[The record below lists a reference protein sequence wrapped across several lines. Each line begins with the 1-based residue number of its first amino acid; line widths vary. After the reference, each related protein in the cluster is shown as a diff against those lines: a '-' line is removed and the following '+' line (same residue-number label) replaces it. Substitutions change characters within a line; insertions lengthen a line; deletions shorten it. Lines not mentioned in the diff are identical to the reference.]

1 MEFGKKSTKVAREES
16 IIYYHKDNSII
27 KESINHLVD
36 NILYY
41 SIDGTHK
48 TIQFESSIQGES
60 KTTTVANT
68 AVALGS
74 IGKKVLVIDLDFR
87 RARLHRAFQIENAN
101 GLSDFMLG
109 KIEEEKLVK
118 STVYKGVSIVN
129 RGTAV
134 ENSAALLT
142 SQKFKT
148 LIKKFHENYDYVLL
162 DCPPVLLISD
172 YIHISTLSDGILFI
186 IAYGKTKKSQ
196 VKEAIAEI
204 RKNDTKIIG
213 AVFTFFDPKL
223 ANNYGDYKSYS
234 YYNSYNYK

>member
-1 MEFGKKSTKVAREES
+1 MKNKKKSTKIAREES
-16 IIYYHKDNSII
+16 IIYYNEEHSVI
-27 KESINHLVD
+27 KEAINHLVD

-48 TIQFESSIQGES
+48 TIQFESSVQSES

-87 RARLHRAFQIENAN
+87 RSRLHRAFQIENVN
-101 GLSDFMLG
+101 GLSDFILG
-109 KIEEEKLVK
+109 KIDEEELVK
-118 STVYKGVSIVN
+118 PTLYKGVSIVN
-129 RGTAV
+129 RGSAV

-142 SQKFKT
+142 SEKFKI
-148 LIKKFHENYDYVLL
+148 LINKFHENYDYVLL

-196 VKEAIAEI
+196 VKEAISQI
-204 RKNDTKIIG
+204 KKNDTKIIG

-223 ANNYGDYKSYS
+223 ANNYGDYKSYG